1 MDYQEQE
8 QFKIF
13 AGFVAFLIAVF
24 CFLVWKG
31 SSAVGLDFATGMKS
45 SVGLIALVVA
55 LYFAIKWDIP
65 KAMLYPTVAVLL
77 VVCLFPAL
85 NYYALEASEKS
96 FNQTTNFLGQPVQ
109 EFSATTITVMW
120 GMWYMKAVY
129 MLVAGLIGV
138 VLQRIR
144 YPRKFIFKRT
154 KQKKPVLYWLFY
166 FSKGCF

>member
-1 MDYQEQE
+1 
-8 QFKIF
+8 
-13 AGFVAFLIAVF
+13 
-24 CFLVWKG
+24 
-31 SSAVGLDFATGMKS
+31 
-45 SVGLIALVVA
+45 
-55 LYFAIKWDIP
+55 P

-144 YPRKFIFKRT
+144 YPEEN
-154 KQKKPVLYWLFY
+154 Y
-166 FSKGCF
+166 F

>member
-77 VVCLFPAL
+77 VICLFPAL

-144 YPRKFIFKRT
+144 YPEEN
-154 KQKKPVLYWLFY
+154 Y
-166 FSKGCF
+166 F

>member
-1 MDYQEQE
+1 
-8 QFKIF
+8 
-13 AGFVAFLIAVF
+13 
-24 CFLVWKG
+24 
-31 SSAVGLDFATGMKS
+31 SAVGLDFATGMKS

-129 MLVAGLIGV
+129 MLVAGLMELFYKELGI
-138 VLQRIR
+138 LKKI
-144 YPRKFIFKRT
+144 IFKLLS
-154 KQKKPVLYWLFY
+154 KKSQLYWLFY
-166 FSKGCF
+166 FSKRLFLV

>member
-85 NYYALEASEKS
+85 NYYALEASEK
-96 FNQTTNFLGQPVQ
+96 
-109 EFSATTITVMW
+109 
-120 GMWYMKAVY
+120 
-129 MLVAGLIGV
+129 
-138 VLQRIR
+138 
-144 YPRKFIFKRT
+144 
-154 KQKKPVLYWLFY
+154 
-166 FSKGCF
+166 

>member
-31 SSAVGLDFATGMKS
+31 SSVVGLDFATGMRS
-45 SVGLIALVVA
+45 SVDLIALVVA
-55 LYFAIKWDIP
+55 VYFAIKWDIP
-65 KAMLYPTVAVLL
+65 KAILFPAVAVLL

-96 FNQTTNFLGQPVQ
+96 FNHTTNFLGQPVQ

-129 MLVAGLIGV
+129 MIIAGLIGFG
-138 VLQRIR
+138 LQRAL
-144 YPRKFIFKRT
+144 YPEEN
-154 KQKKPVLYWLFY
+154 Y
-166 FSKGCF
+166 F